1 MWGSIRSQ
9 FEPSHTRMAGL
20 SWVGVVSC
28 SMKTSP
34 DAVAVATCLLSKSI
48 VTGPSGKAEPS
59 KIGGEMM
66 ARVVGSTTLIW
77 A

>member
-1 MWGSIRSQ
+1 
-9 FEPSHTRMAGL
+9 
-20 SWVGVVSC
+20 
-28 SMKTSP
+28 MKTSP

-48 VTGPSGKAEPS
+48 VTGPSGKAEPRRMNGWLS